1 MRIYNVKVNGK
12 TFEVKILSVSET
24 EPLEVK
30 QVKASAAPAAQ
41 PAPQASA
48 PKAEASA
55 APAGGTKVVAPMQG
69 TILEVNVK
77 AGDQVKEGDN
87 LVILEAMK
95 LENEIKAPRAGKV
108 ASVAVSKGQSVNS
121 QDLLVV
127 LE

>member
-30 QVKASAAPAAQ
+30 QVKAAPAAQ
-41 PAPQASA
+41 APQQAPAA
-48 PKAEASA
+48 PKAESSA
-55 APAGGTKVVAPMQG
+55 PVEGTKVVAPMQG
-69 TILEVNVK
+69 TVLSVNVK
-77 AGDQVKEGDN
+77 PGDQVKEGDN
-87 LVILEAMK
+87 LLILEAMK

-108 ASVAVSKGQSVNS
+108 ASVSVSKGQSVNS

>member
-30 QVKASAAPAAQ
+30 QVKAAPA
-41 PAPQASA
+41 A
-48 PKAEASA
+48 PKAESSA
-55 APAGGTKVVAPMQG
+55 PVEGTKVVAPMQG
-69 TILEVNVK
+69 TVLSVNVK
-77 AGDQVKEGDN
+77 PGDQVKEGDN
-87 LVILEAMK
+87 LLILEAMK

-108 ASVAVSKGQSVNS
+108 ASVSVSKGQSVNS

>member
-30 QVKASAAPAAQ
+30 QVKASAPAAAQ

-48 PKAEASA
+48 PKAEAAVPSE
-55 APAGGTKVVAPMQG
+55 GTKVVAPMQG